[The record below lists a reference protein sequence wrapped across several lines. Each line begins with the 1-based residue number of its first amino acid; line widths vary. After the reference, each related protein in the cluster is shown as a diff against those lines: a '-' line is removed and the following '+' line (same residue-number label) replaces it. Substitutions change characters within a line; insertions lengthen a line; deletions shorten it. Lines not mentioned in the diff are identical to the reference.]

1 MTCKVL
7 LAEIM
12 HETNTFNRIAT
23 VKADF
28 ETRYWHEGTKATS
41 ALAGTN
47 TEIAGFIE
55 AAEQY
60 DWALEIP
67 LAASA
72 SPSGPMAAGDW
83 DRVKQLI
90 LQPLRN
96 GQRFDAV
103 VLVLHGSMVTETT
116 LDAEG
121 DLLREV
127 RMLAG
132 ADSLIA
138 VTLDMHANVSEA
150 MIAAADMMMAYR
162 TYPHVDQRERALHMA
177 RLMQDVLQGGP
188 WPRLVMARMP
198 MMDAANHGQTAA
210 GQPMPGLLKLADKL
224 EERDGVICASIQ
236 IGFPWSDVPD
246 IGPSVVMTASD
257 DHAGRVAA
265 QELMQAVWQS
275 RAETQLEFATPAEAM
290 ALAGRGTAGD
300 KPLVLADFAD
310 NPAGGAY
317 GDSPNLLRAMIG
329 AKLER
334 AAFATISDPASVA
347 GAATAGVGA
356 RVRLSLGGKGAPD
369 LTPPLEVEA
378 EVINLADGGF
388 ICAGPMWRGVSFSMG
403 ATAVL
408 RIADIDVIVSSAPT
422 AVMDLNVFRSVG
434 IEPQK
439 LTTIG
444 LKSRNHFKAAYG
456 PIARE
461 TMLVDAG
468 GIASM
473 RLQQLTFRKIPRPIW
488 PLENSDLV
496 KDLLTMK
503 P

>member
-1 MTCKVL
+1 MTGKVV

-28 ETRYWHEGTKATS
+28 ETRYWHEGSKAAS
-41 ALAGTN
+41 QLAGTN

-55 AAEQY
+55 AAQKY

-83 DRVKQLI
+83 KRVKQLI
-90 LQPLRN
+90 LEPLR
-96 GQRFDAV
+96 QEFRFDAV

-127 RMLAG
+127 RALAG
-132 ADSLIA
+132 ADTLIA
-138 VTLDMHANVSEA
+138 VTLDMHANVSQA

-162 TYPHVDQRERALHMA
+162 TYPHVDQRDRALHMA
-177 RLMQDVLQGGP
+177 RLMQGVLQGGP
-188 WPRLVMARMP
+188 RPRLVMARMP
-198 MMDAANHGQTAA
+198 MMDAANHGQTAV
-210 GQPMPGLLKLADKL
+210 GQPMPELLKLADKL
-224 EERDGVICASIQ
+224 ERRDGIVCASIQ

-246 IGPSVVMTASD
+246 IGPSVVVTASD
-257 DHAGRVAA
+257 DTAGRAVAKD
-265 QELMQAVWQS
+265 LMQAVWQS
-275 RAETQLEFATPAEAM
+275 RADTQLDFATPAEAL
-290 ALAGRGTAGD
+290 ALARRGKAGN
-300 KPLVLADFAD
+300 KPFVMADFAD

-317 GDSPNLLRAMIG
+317 GDSVNLLRPMI
-329 AKLER
+329 AANLEC
-334 AAFATISDPASVA
+334 AAFATISDPACVEV
-347 GAATAGVGA
+347 AATAGIGA
-356 RVRLSLGGKGAPD
+356 RVRISLGGKGAPD
-369 LTPPLEVEA
+369 LTPPLEIEA
-378 EVINLADGGF
+378 EVINLTDGEF
-388 ICAGPMWRGVSFSMG
+388 TCAGPMWQGVTFSMG
-403 ATAVL
+403 ATAVV
-408 RIADIDVIVSSAPT
+408 RIGEIDVIVSSVPT

-434 IEPQK
+434 IEPQE

-461 TMLVDAG
+461 VLLVDAG

-473 RLQQLTFRKIPRPIW
+473 RLHELTYRNIPRPIW

-496 KDLLTMK
+496 KDLLTMQ